1 MGRMRGAVADL
12 DVARRPGAP
21 RRARGADE
29 DIASR
34 DDTPVAKVSPLD
46 KFDEDDDTPMPT
58 LPPPR
63 KVEPG
68 YRPSLDPDKLDE
80 DDDRPM
86 PTLPALKRKPGAV
99 GASAKPSPPAPA
111 REPSFGDE
119 GFVTAR

>member
-1 MGRMRGAVADL
+1 MRGAVADL

-58 LPPPR
+58 LP
-63 KVEPG
+63 
-68 YRPSLDPDKLDE
+68 
-80 DDDRPM
+80 
-86 PTLPALKRKPGAV
+86 ALKRKPGAV
-99 GASAKPSPPAPA
+99 GASAKPSPSAPA

>member
-58 LPPPR
+58 LP
-63 KVEPG
+63 
-68 YRPSLDPDKLDE
+68 
-80 DDDRPM
+80 
-86 PTLPALKRKPGAV
+86 ALKRKPDAVDAV
-99 GASAKPSPPAPA
+99 GASAKPSPSAPA

-119 GFVTAR
+119 GLVTARR